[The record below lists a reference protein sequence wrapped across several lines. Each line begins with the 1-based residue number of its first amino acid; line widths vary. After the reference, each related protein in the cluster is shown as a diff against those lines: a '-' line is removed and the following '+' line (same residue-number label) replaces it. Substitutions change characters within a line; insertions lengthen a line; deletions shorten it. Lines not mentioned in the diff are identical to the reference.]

1 MGFNFMA
8 ALGGAASQ
16 ITKDIEEQEKD
27 VKLRTRTIL
36 DRHVAE
42 PAANR
47 KEYKAN
53 KKKVQEQLNSIV
65 SYFGNDPDRWNKARA
80 IVAGGDAHVAKMSQY
95 FAKAQD
101 SDKDVNEIY
110 KLTKSENDVGLK
122 GIEDTTNSLVQMAQI
137 AQPSFGASGQM
148 SSILGSTDMSK
159 VYQRGRQEFE
169 KAGLLDAV
177 PTATETGATYG
188 SGNLD
193 LSKINTDAKSVD
205 QQKANILS
213 ALTNNEVGTPEH
225 NAALKKQSI
234 LNSFEESNSLAL
246 KIAKEQNKTKGN
258 ATRSFYM
265 TTLKNGL
272 LGIENKFKDPLVK
285 GLDGKTI
292 EDPAKKSEFKEQ
304 SILKYKTDFVNNLI
318 RNPGG
323 LSSNGLDVI
332 QGDPQLNEIY
342 KNIMEAE
349 QDKISGGGDKV
360 VPSSPKAKAQQIV
373 KDNPK
378 LNLGVLIGLK
388 EINKGMTKV
397 QLHKFILNAYPK
409 PTDMSDEDYNDNIKN
424 LVGETFKNFENN
436 KVLQKKKDSSI
447 DNLYEEKKDSP
458 KRILDKKGY
467 APSRNKIVKGFGF
480 VTTDEEQK
488 KLDEWDALYGKDF
501 YPNGAPKPVKKT

>member
-16 ITKDIEEQEKD
+16 ITKDIEEQEQE

-42 PAANR
+42 TAANR

-65 SYFGNDPDRWNKARA
+65 SYFGDDPDRWNKARA

-95 FAKAQD
+95 FAGAQ
-101 SDKDVNEIY
+101 KNKQNVNEIY

-137 AQPSFGASGQM
+137 AQPSFGASEQT
-148 SSILGSTDMSK
+148 SSLLGSTDMSK

-188 SGNLD
+188 SGTLD
-193 LSKINTDAKSVD
+193 LSKINTDAKSID
-205 QQKANILS
+205 QQKANILND
-213 ALTNNEVGTPEH
+213 LTNYEVGTPEH
-225 NAALKKQSI
+225 NAALKKQAT
-234 LNSFEESNSLAL
+234 LNEFEESNSLAL
-246 KIAKEQNKTKGN
+246 KIAKEQNKTKGE

-272 LGIENKFKDPLVK
+272 LGIENKFKETIVNGP
-285 GLDGKTI
+285 DGKPI
-292 EDPAKKSEFKEQ
+292 QDPAKKAEFKQQ
-304 SILKYKTDFVNNLI
+304 SIKKYKTDFVNDLL

-332 QGDPQLNEIY
+332 QADPELNDIY
-342 KNIMEAE
+342 QNIMKKE
-349 QDKISGGGDKV
+349 QDRIKGTAQKEQAQKIVSENKSVNINV
-360 VPSSPKAKAQQIV
+360 VKQLRNIKA
-373 KDNPK
+373 D
-378 LNLGVLIGLK
+378 
-388 EINKGMTKV
+388 MTKE
-397 QLHKFILNAYPK
+397 QLYKFILQAYPK
-409 PTDMSDEDYNDNIKN
+409 VPGVGVEDHAANINK
-424 LVGETFKNFENN
+424 LV
-436 KVLQKKKDSSI
+436 
-447 DNLYEEKKDSP
+447 EEAYK
-458 KRILDKKGY
+458 
-467 APSRNKIVKGFGF
+467 
-480 VTTDEEQK
+480 
-488 KLDEWDALYGKDF
+488 
-501 YPNGAPKPVKKT
+501 

>member
-1 MGFNFMA
+1 MA
-8 ALGGAASQ
+8 ALGGAADQ
-16 ITKDIEEQEKD
+16 ITKDIETQENE

-42 PAANR
+42 TAANR

-65 SYFGNDPDRWNKARA
+65 SYFGDDPDRWNKARA

-95 FAKAQD
+95 FAGAQ
-101 SDKDVNEIY
+101 KNKQNVNEIY
-110 KLTKSENDVGLK
+110 TLTKSENDVGLK

-137 AQPSFGASGQM
+137 AQPSFGKKGETASAFG
-148 SSILGSTDMSK
+148 LDMGTTMYRNMYAK
-159 VYQRGRQEFE
+159 GRKQYVES
-169 KAGLLDAV
+169 GLLDAV

-213 ALTNNEVGTPEH
+213 ALTNNEVGTAEH

-349 QDKISGGGDKV
+349 QDKISGGGDTSTTPKV
-360 VPSSPKAKAQQIV
+360 KTQQEKFDEVKIEFPNAPDFISNAVNSDKDLNKIFKLVQQIYGVDSKIAQQ
-373 KDNPK
+373 
-378 LNLGVLIGLK
+378 LISQAQK
-388 EINKGMTKV
+388 NK
-397 QLHKFILNAYPK
+397 P
-409 PTDMSDEDYNDNIKN
+409 
-424 LVGETFKNFENN
+424 
-436 KVLQKKKDSSI
+436 KKKDYGSFVDLTKPAPQRPSGGFFT
-447 DNLYEEKKDSP
+447 DSDEEKKAMAEW
-458 KRILDKKGY
+458 DKKYG
-467 APSRNKIVKGFGF
+467 ATHNEDGSL
-480 VTTDEEQK
+480 K
-488 KLDEWDALYGKDF
+488 K
-501 YPNGAPKPVKKT
+501 

>member
-8 ALGGAASQ
+8 ALGGAADQ
-16 ITKDIEEQEKD
+16 ITKDIETRENE

-42 PAANR
+42 TAANR
-47 KEYKAN
+47 KEYKTN

-65 SYFGNDPDRWNKARA
+65 SYFGDDPDRWNKARA

-101 SDKDVNEIY
+101 NKQNVNEIY
-110 KLTKSENDVGLK
+110 KLTKSEDDVGLK
-122 GIEDTTNSLVQMAQI
+122 GIQDTTNSLVQMAQI
-137 AQPSFGASGQM
+137 AKPSFGASGQT
-148 SSILGSTDMSK
+148 SSLLGSTDMSK
-159 VYQRGRQEFE
+159 VYERGRQAFE

-349 QDKISGGGDKV
+349 QDKISGGGDTSTTPKV
-360 VPSSPKAKAQQIV
+360 KTQQEKFDEVKTEFPNAPDFISNAVNSDKDLNKIFKLVQQIYGVDSKIAQQ
-373 KDNPK
+373 
-378 LNLGVLIGLK
+378 LISQAQK
-388 EINKGMTKV
+388 NK
-397 QLHKFILNAYPK
+397 P
-409 PTDMSDEDYNDNIKN
+409 
-424 LVGETFKNFENN
+424 
-436 KVLQKKKDSSI
+436 KKKDYGSFVDLTKPAPPRPSGGI
-447 DNLYEEKKDSP
+447 IFDNDEEEKAMAEW
-458 KRILDKKGY
+458 DKKYG
-467 APSRNKIVKGFGF
+467 ATHNEDGSL
-480 VTTDEEQK
+480 K
-488 KLDEWDALYGKDF
+488 K
-501 YPNGAPKPVKKT
+501 

>member
-8 ALGGAASQ
+8 ALGGAADQ
-16 ITKDIEEQEKD
+16 ITKD
-27 VKLRTRTIL
+27 TIL

-42 PAANR
+42 TAANR
-47 KEYKAN
+47 KEYKTN

-65 SYFGNDPDRWNKARA
+65 SYFGDDPDRWNKARA

-101 SDKDVNEIY
+101 NKQNVNEIY
-110 KLTKSENDVGLK
+110 TLTKSEDDVGLK

-137 AQPSFGASGQM
+137 AQPSFGKKGETASAFG
-148 SSILGSTDMSK
+148 LDMGTTMYRNMYAK
-159 VYQRGRQEFE
+159 GRKQYVES
-169 KAGLLDAV
+169 GLLDAV

-349 QDKISGGGDKV
+349 QDKITGGGDTSTTPKV
-360 VPSSPKAKAQQIV
+360 KTQQEKFDEVKTEFPNAPDFISNAVNSDKDLNKIFKLVQQIYGVDSKIAQQ
-373 KDNPK
+373 
-378 LNLGVLIGLK
+378 LISQAQK
-388 EINKGMTKV
+388 NK
-397 QLHKFILNAYPK
+397 P
-409 PTDMSDEDYNDNIKN
+409 
-424 LVGETFKNFENN
+424 
-436 KVLQKKKDSSI
+436 KKKDYGSFVDLTKPAPPRPSGGI
-447 DNLYEEKKDSP
+447 IFDNDEEEKAMAEW
-458 KRILDKKGY
+458 DKKYG
-467 APSRNKIVKGFGF
+467 ATHNEDGSL
-480 VTTDEEQK
+480 K
-488 KLDEWDALYGKDF
+488 K
-501 YPNGAPKPVKKT
+501 